1 MPGDFDLAAHSL
13 TRLQVA
19 TIRGMIFGSL
29 AGSACARYARR
40 AGRRETRPAA
50 VLPYHHPSDPRRA
63 SATRSDGRKATR
75 ALTSAAR
82 LARSADRARFCL
94 TRSEFKDL
102 PHIKPEKGPTSLRS
116 VWHRRR
122 PHHRRCGT
130 GIGPDRDITAFQ
142 PDIPRPRVS
151 ADPGRSSRPGQP
163 RKPRLL
169 DLERRIPARDRFA
182 PDSPLEEGVMS
193 ELVSEKPKFPAST
206 EYTGNFIRS
215 KPSYTHNGRK

>member
-1 MPGDFDLAAHSL
+1 MRGEGGMPGDFDLAAHSL

-130 GIGPDRDITAFQ
+130 GIWPDRDIIARQ
-142 PDIPRPRVS
+142 PDVAAPCVSLPTAPLVPAWTPRKTAASRPRK
-151 ADPGRSSRPGQP
+151 ANSR
-163 RKPRLL
+163 
-169 DLERRIPARDRFA
+169 ERQVR
-182 PDSPLEEGVMS
+182 
-193 ELVSEKPKFPAST
+193 T
-206 EYTGNFIRS
+206 
-215 KPSYTHNGRK
+215 